1 MYKIKKLSFSYRK
14 DQSEK
19 TLKDVT
25 FNLPNGCLNVLV
37 GQNGSGKTTIM
48 DCIAGINNSENENE
62 IPAQKSIVYMTQ
74 NMFLSP
80 HSLGNDILNL
90 IKGMCSKEESQNFEM
105 NFKNQLEKN
114 EIDKFHHLMNMT
126 VGKMSEGEKKWL
138 YITLLSILNREL
150 YLFDEPTSGIDPMS
164 RKLILK
170 RLKYLSNSKSVLIS
184 THQLQDLNN
193 SDSEVIFID
202 NGIKLYEGNFNEWL
216 SKLKTNNPDEA
227 FEKTIEMNSKLS

>member
-1 MYKIKKLSFSYRK
+1 MYKIKNLNFSYRK

-25 FNLPNGCLNVLV
+25 FNIPNGCVNVLV

-80 HSLGNDILNL
+80 HRLVNDILNL
-90 IKGMCSKEESQNFEM
+90 KKGMSSKEESQNFEI
-105 NFKNQLEKN
+105 NIKNQLEKN
-114 EIDKFHHLMNMT
+114 EIDKFHNLMNMT